1 MLTSYNSTQ
10 HTQITTLAIYQVE
23 TMSSIPSTSQI
34 TFTKTYTTNLHSRR
48 ILLHSPMYSFR
59 PPTGQNQVQASSNR
73 LTPDSSAQTS
83 SSFDANVVMI
93 LAVLLCALICALGL
107 NSIVRCALRCSS
119 RMSDSEPEPNPVTR
133 LTQSGLRRKTLQ
145 TMPILIYSAS
155 LALNAANPICAIC
168 LCDFEPGERVR
179 VLPKCNHGF
188 HVRCIDRWLIAR
200 SSCPTCRRC
209 MFGTQQKSSGCGE
222 TNRTEG
228 SARHI
233 LVPLE
238 PEGVTTRY
246 NS

>member
-1 MLTSYNSTQ
+1 M
-10 HTQITTLAIYQVE
+10 A
-23 TMSSIPSTSQI
+23 SIPSTSQT
-34 TFTKTYTTNLHSRR
+34 TFIRTYTTKLHSRR
-48 ILLHSPMYSFR
+48 FLLHSPLYNYR
-59 PPTGQNQVQASSNR
+59 LPTEQNQSQASSNR
-73 LTPDSSAQTS
+73 ITPVVSAQTG

-93 LAVLLCALICALGL
+93 LAILLCALICALGL
-107 NSIVRCALRCSS
+107 NSIVRCALRCST

-133 LTQSGLRRKTLQ
+133 LTQSGLRRKALQ
-145 TMPILIYSAS
+145 AMPILIYSAS

-209 MFGTQQKSSGCGE
+209 MFGSQQKSTGCSE
-222 TNRTEG
+222 TNRTEA
-228 SARHI
+228 SAQHI

-238 PEGVTTRY
+238 PEGLATRY

>member
-1 MLTSYNSTQ
+1 MPS
-10 HTQITTLAIYQVE
+10 V
-23 TMSSIPSTSQI
+23 PSTSQTTSPQI
-34 TFTKTYTTNLHSRR
+34 YTINHHSRR
-48 ILLHSPMYSFR
+48 ILLHSPLYR
-59 PPTGQNQVQASSNR
+59 PPTEQNQVQASSNQ
-73 LTPDSSAQTS
+73 LTPGSSAQTGN
-83 SSFDANVVMI
+83 SFDANVVMI

-133 LTQSGLRRKTLQ
+133 LTQPGLRRKALQ
-145 TMPILIYSAS
+145 AMPILIYSAG
-155 LALNAANPICAIC
+155 LTLNAANPICAIC
-168 LCDFEPGERVR
+168 LSDFESGERVR

-209 MFGTQQKSSGCGE
+209 MFGPQQKSSGCSD
-222 TNRTEG
+222 TNRTV
-228 SARHI
+228 SAQHI

-238 PEGVTTRY
+238 PEGLTTPY

>member
-1 MLTSYNSTQ
+1 MPST
-10 HTQITTLAIYQVE
+10 
-23 TMSSIPSTSQI
+23 PSTSQTI
-34 TFTKTYTTNLHSRR
+34 FTTTYTANLHSRR
-48 ILLHSPMYSFR
+48 ILLHSPIYNYR
-59 PPTGQNQVQASSNR
+59 PQTEKNQTHASSNQ
-73 LTPDSSAQTS
+73 LMPGSSAQTGS
-83 SSFDANVVMI
+83 GFDANVIMI

-119 RMSDSEPEPNPVTR
+119 RMSDSVPEPNPVTR
-133 LTQSGLRRKTLQ
+133 LTQSGLRRKALQ
-145 TMPILIYSAS
+145 AMPILVYSAG

-209 MFGTQQKSSGCGE
+209 MFGSQQKSSGCSA
-222 TNRTEG
+222 TNQTEG
-228 SARHI
+228 SAQHI

-238 PEGVTTRY
+238 PEGLATQY